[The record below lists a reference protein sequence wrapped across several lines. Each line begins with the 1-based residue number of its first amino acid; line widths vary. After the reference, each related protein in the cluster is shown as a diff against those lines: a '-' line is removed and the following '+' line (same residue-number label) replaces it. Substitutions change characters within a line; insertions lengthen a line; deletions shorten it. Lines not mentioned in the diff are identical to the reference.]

1 MLMAENLLLMRRR
14 FRNSVSSA
22 AVAFLAA
29 NGPHGMVIDFADASI
44 AINDAAD
51 LLDFESIGQVSD
63 GALIGPGAKLTYS
76 APSPKLTEQ
85 ADGSL
90 GFQAHNLC
98 LQSETL
104 TSATWVKNALTAP
117 ATDTLQASAG
127 TSVQPYADQS
137 ITVIAGP
144 TYTFTFEAMAGTS
157 TFLQYSSSN
166 AWGASYQNI
175 NLATNSFGTGN
186 ISGAVLST
194 PIDVGDGWYRY
205 SISAPSVGTV
215 FGARFSI
222 QELATDTRLK
232 VWSPTG
238 TETVHI
244 RKAHVRRTPSQ
255 SDYIATTT
263 AAVYDLPYVYSGGEK
278 IGIMVEPA
286 ATNFATR
293 STDFTDAAWSPANV
307 TISGNAG
314 GAPDGTTTADLIYP
328 TTSGSNRWLVR
339 TITTGST
346 ADKTFSVFAKASGK
360 NWLHLLGAGG
370 SQGAY
375 FNVSDGTIGTVSSG
389 TASIVPLG
397 NGWYRCSLVSAS
409 PTPSVTYTTP
419 AICDNNGSLAV
430 TANGTD
436 GILLWGAQLETGT
449 VATSPIITY
458 GAAVLRAAD
467 APEIP
472 TSLFPYNI
480 SEGALYIEAEVPTLI
495 ANSRYLS
502 LNNNTSTIRVLDL
515 FQATGTTINIFKSAD
530 GANTSVTTSAVAG
543 VQRIAARYKADDYHS
558 AYNGTLGTP
567 DTTTGAMQTATMLE
581 IGHLANGSQMP
592 MLVKRVAYFP
602 DAKANAVLTE
612 ITTP

>member
-51 LLDFESIGQVSD
+51 VLDFTSIGQVSG

-215 FGARFSI
+215 FSARFSI

-263 AAVYDLPYVYSGGEK
+263 AAVYDLPYVYSGGK
-278 IGIMVEPA
+278 KTGVMVEPA
-286 ATNFATR
+286 ATNLALR
-293 STDFTDAAWSPANV
+293 STEFGNASWVKSNVSASQNATGPDGVPNSASTLTPSLSSGFVYQPITVSGTTQAVWSVYLRSTSGDVNTRISINGVGASPNPQALTITVTPTWQRFDFPITVTSGAGFNIIIGNLVGAWSP
-307 TISGNAG
+307 
-314 GAPDGTTTADLIYP
+314 L
-328 TTSGSNRWLVR
+328 
-339 TITTGST
+339 
-346 ADKTFSVFAKASGK
+346 
-360 NWLHLLGAGG
+360 
-370 SQGAY
+370 
-375 FNVSDGTIGTVSSG
+375 
-389 TASIVPLG
+389 
-397 NGWYRCSLVSAS
+397 
-409 PTPSVTYTTP
+409 TPIE
-419 AICDNNGSLAV
+419 A
-430 TANGTD
+430 
-436 GILLWGAQLETGT
+436 WGAQLETGT
-449 VATSPIITY
+449 VATSPIVTY
-458 GAAVLRAAD
+458 GSAVLRAAD
-467 APEIP
+467 SPEIP

-480 SEGALYIEAEVPTLI
+480 SEGTLYIEAEVPTLI

-581 IGHLANGSQMP
+581 IGHQANGSQMP